1 MMSSTPPSKKRKA
14 PSPRAAKEPGKRTTR
29 PREPGGQTE
38 RRYRSFLDFLPDPVF
53 AFHLDGTVEYLNP
66 AFVKVF
72 GWTLE
77 ELKGK
82 RIPFIPDSLK
92 EETRIGMQRLLKE
105 KVVRGV
111 ETKRL
116 TKDGRLLDISLDGG
130 IFYETE
136 DDPSGHVLILRDV
149 TQAKLVERTNN
160 ALFRIAKALP
170 HYRGLDELL
179 EFIIRQIK
187 ELLEVKGAMVIL
199 LDEERKEF
207 FFRTAAFDDSETGE
221 KFKEVRFPVD
231 KGVAGHVYKTG
242 KPIIVPD
249 TAQSPYYFKQVDER
263 ADYETRN
270 MLDVPLT
277 IKDRFIGVLCA
288 VNKEGRA
295 FDPADIFVLSTV
307 AGMVALPIENARIHE
322 ELKRSYEEVKSL
334 NRAKESVIHHLSHEL
349 KTPVAVLSAS
359 LGLLRRKY
367 SRIEDAHLDR
377 IMIRAE
383 RNLKRILD
391 MQYEIEDLL
400 RGKSF
405 RSHRLLS
412 ALLDACTDEIEA
424 LADQESGNEKIVQAI
439 RERIDSLF
447 GPKESV
453 VEEIRPD
460 LFTTETLD
468 RLRPLFSHRSCT
480 VAARIRRTRPIATP
494 VDVFSK
500 VIEGL
505 IRNAVENTPDK
516 GRIEVSI
523 EEGPTGPELRVKD
536 FGVGITTENQRLIF
550 ENYFTAYDTL
560 RYRTGRSF
568 DFGAGGRGFDL
579 LRMKIFSERYRF
591 DIRMSSTR
599 CRYLS
604 IESDFCPGDID
615 RCRFC
620 GSVQD
625 CLNSGGTTM
634 TVRFSAKEQRR

>member
-14 PSPRAAKEPGKRTTR
+14 PYPLAAKEPGKRTTQ
-29 PREPGGQTE
+29 PRESDRQTE

-77 ELKGK
+77 ELRGK

-170 HYRGLDELL
+170 RYRGLDELL

-231 KGVAGHVYKTG
+231 KGVAGHVYRTG

-367 SRIEDAHLDR
+367 SHTEDAHLDR

-400 RGKSF
+400 REKNF

-439 RERIDSLF
+439 RERIESLF
-447 GPKESV
+447 GPKETV

-460 LFTTETLD
+460 LFITETLD

-480 VAARIRRTRPIATP
+480 VAVRIRRTRPIAIP

-568 DFGAGGRGFDL
+568 DFGAGGKGFDL

-620 GSVQD
+620 GSAQD
-625 CLNSGGTTM
+625 CLNSGGTSM